1 VASTEEMPAV
11 LQERLADV
19 ALGPRLAGEGALG
32 LESIPLLRYR
42 LMIVA
47 APSHRLAESSQV
59 PVRALVGETWL
70 VDPEA
75 TDVASPVARMLHQ
88 LDVAERDVRVFASQA
103 AAWDAAEQGQGV
115 APAVAHLVASE
126 IDRGSLVGL
135 DIEGM
140 PVQLMWH
147 ATMLSPD
154 RRSAAAAN
162 LRQFMATPDA
172 THAMHAPSRGVPPS
186 RFRPPVYVT
195 LWS

>member
-1 VASTEEMPAV
+1 
-11 LQERLADV
+11 
-19 ALGPRLAGEGALG
+19 
-32 LESIPLLRYR
+32 
-42 LMIVA
+42 
-47 APSHRLAESSQV
+47 
-59 PVRALVGETWL
+59 
-70 VDPEA
+70 
-75 TDVASPVARMLHQ
+75 
-88 LDVAERDVRVFASQA
+88 SQA

-126 IDRGSLVGL
+126 IGRGSLVGL